1 MVGLSIKFLIQSA
14 GASSSG
20 LLSQHIRPPQLLL
33 LFLAEF
39 ETFFFFYLAS
49 CFYLSPRK
57 NFFLKFGQTNF
68 IKIAKNLYNNGNPGG
83 ASLSKI
89 HFVHLRQKRK
99 VSFGNFSLGSFFPYG
114 KETSPRKRFAFPRTN
129 TFIIYYIII
138 YYIIIYFSI
147 IYYIIY
153 NNKNK

>member
-1 MVGLSIKFLIQSA
+1 MVGLSIKFLIQLA
-14 GASSSG
+14 GASSSD

-68 IKIAKNLYNNGNPGG
+68 IKVAKNLYNNGNPGG
-83 ASLSKI
+83 GLSILKFTSFI
-89 HFVHLRQKRK
+89 LRQRRK

-129 TFIIYYIII
+129 TFISIHISLLYII
-138 YYIIIYFSI
+138 
-147 IYYIIY
+147 
-153 NNKNK
+153 

>member
-1 MVGLSIKFLIQSA
+1 MVGLSIIFFIDNCGSQLIRF
-14 GASSSG
+14 
-20 LLSQHIRPPQLLL
+20 LSQYIRPPQLLL

-83 ASLSKI
+83 GLSILKFTSFI
-89 HFVHLRQKRK
+89 LRQKRK
-99 VSFGNFSLGSFFPYG
+99 VSFGNFSLGSFFPVG

-129 TFIIYYIII
+129 TFI
-138 YYIIIYFSI
+138 SI
-147 IYYIIY
+147 HISPL
-153 NNKNK
+153 